1 MSDPQTVSHSPEPV
15 PADGVDAVRAEVQR
29 EYSARLAR
37 AEIRVH
43 AAQAGVSLPDGFV
56 DYLDASK
63 LLGADGNPSAEA
75 MDRALASFKPSPP
88 SFPQLEGVGHN
99 RSGGPFSQR
108 RPVSLDVRN
117 R

>member
-1 MSDPQTVSHSPEPV
+1 MSDPQTDSHSPEPA
-15 PADGVDAVRAEVQR
+15 PADEADAVRAEVQR
-29 EYSARLAR
+29 EYSTRLAR

-56 DYLDASK
+56 EYLDASK
-63 LLGADGNPSAEA
+63 LLGADGNPSVVA

-99 RSGGPFSQR
+99 RSGGPFSER
-108 RPVSLDVRN
+108 RTVSLDVRN